1 MDNNIIQTVYSYL
14 AEQADE
20 ISKQVK
26 RRDEIEAE
34 IKSGYYGP
42 KGIDEKKPELDKL
55 RSAIR
60 GACDA
65 ALDHARGLVAQYR
78 ADVDRLNDLNPDDL
92 NDDIKLLNAG
102 VTLLPRDVDALL
114 RRNAS
119 NRTMVQ
125 IILRYANEHGI
136 ETKAMYNGT
145 RDEANNADL
154 VDGVLRYY
162 EKWIDKGNARK
173 MLDKFFGVGA

>member
-1 MDNNIIQTVYSYL
+1 MDNIIQTVYDYL
-14 AEQADE
+14 AEQTDE

-26 RRDEIEAE
+26 RRDEIESE
-34 IKSGYYGP
+34 IESGYYGP
-42 KGIDEKKPELDKL
+42 KGIDEVRPELEKL
-55 RSAIR
+55 NAGIR

-65 ALDHARGLVAQYR
+65 ALDHARGLVSEYR
-78 ADVDRLNDLNPDDL
+78 ADVERLNDLNPDDL

-125 IILRYANEHGI
+125 IILRYAKEHGI
-136 ETKAMYNGT
+136 ETKAMYYGT
-145 RDEANNADL
+145 RNEADNADF
-154 VDGVLRYY
+154 VDGVLHYY

-173 MLDKFFGVGA
+173 ILDKFFGVGV